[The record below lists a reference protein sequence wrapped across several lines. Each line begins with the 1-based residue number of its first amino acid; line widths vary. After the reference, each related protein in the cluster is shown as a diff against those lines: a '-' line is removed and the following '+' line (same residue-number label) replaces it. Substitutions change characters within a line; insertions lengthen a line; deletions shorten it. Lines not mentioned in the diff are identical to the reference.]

1 MAFES
6 SCTSPIQMI
15 LGFIFFI
22 FTTLFFVFSVFS
34 FILRLKPWCSC
45 EICQSFLTSS
55 WSSQFNNLC
64 DWYSHLLAISPTGT
78 IHVHVLNN
86 VITANTENVEHMLK
100 TKFHNYPK
108 GKPFSA
114 ILGDLLGRGIFNVDG
129 DLWKFQR
136 KMASL
141 ELGSFSVRSYAFQIV
156 TSEIQS
162 KLIPLLSVQANKA
175 DLLDL
180 QDVFRRF
187 SFESIC
193 RFSFG
198 LDLGCLN
205 LSLPISEFE
214 SAFDLASRLSAE
226 RAISASPIVWR
237 IKRFFNLGKEKQ
249 LKQAIESVNDLA
261 KEVIKYKRNHQ
272 EISSQN
278 DLLSRFMATIDDDE
292 FLRDI
297 VISFLIAGR
306 DTVASSLTSFF
317 WLLSKNPSVIQ
328 SIIEESDRIMGSATQ
343 KCPSFNQLRE
353 MHYLQAAVHE
363 SLRLFPPVQFDS
375 KFSDAD
381 DVLPDGTIVSG
392 GTRVTYHPYAMGR
405 MESIWGH
412 DCAEFKPER
421 WLENG
426 VFKQANPF
434 KYPVFQAG
442 PRVCLGK
449 EIALVE
455 MKTVALSLIRKF
467 DIQVAMAD
475 RSLKFGPGIT
485 ATIRGGL
492 PVVVRER

>member
-6 SCTSPIQMI
+6 SFTSPLQMI
-15 LGFIFFI
+15 LGFVFFTFTILFFI
-22 FTTLFFVFSVFS
+22 FSVFG

-55 WSSQFNNLC
+55 WSLQFNNLC
-64 DWYSHLLAISPTGT
+64 DWYSHLLANSPTGT

-108 GKPFSA
+108 GKPFST

-162 KLIPLLSVQANKA
+162 KLIPLLAGQANKA

-226 RAISASPIVWR
+226 RAISASPMVWK

-249 LKQAIESVNDLA
+249 LKQAIKSVNDLA

-278 DLLSRFMATIDDDE
+278 DLLSRFMANIDDDE

-297 VISFLIAGR
+297 VVSFLIAGR

-317 WLLSKNPSVIQ
+317 WLLSKN
-328 SIIEESDRIMGSATQ
+328 
-343 KCPSFNQLRE
+343 
-353 MHYLQAAVHE
+353 
-363 SLRLFPPVQFDS
+363 
-375 KFSDAD
+375 
-381 DVLPDGTIVSG
+381 
-392 GTRVTYHPYAMGR
+392 RV
-405 MESIWGH
+405 
-412 DCAEFKPER
+412 
-421 WLENG
+421 
-426 VFKQANPF
+426 
-434 KYPVFQAG
+434 
-442 PRVCLGK
+442 
-449 EIALVE
+449 
-455 MKTVALSLIRKF
+455 
-467 DIQVAMAD
+467 
-475 RSLKFGPGIT
+475 
-485 ATIRGGL
+485 
-492 PVVVRER
+492 